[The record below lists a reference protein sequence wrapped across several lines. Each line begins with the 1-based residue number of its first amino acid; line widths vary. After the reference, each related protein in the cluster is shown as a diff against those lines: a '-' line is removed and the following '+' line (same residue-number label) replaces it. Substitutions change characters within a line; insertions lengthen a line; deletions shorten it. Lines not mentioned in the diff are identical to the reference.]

1 MIPLRLFLHVCK
13 ERNTMERERKDR
25 TRQERKAKLWDG
37 KPRLHMTLERQN
49 FWALPGGVKLL
60 ARSYEVT
67 DVATPLTPA
76 AQLSGRLGQG
86 GPATYT
92 ALNS

>member
-1 MIPLRLFLHVCK
+1 
-13 ERNTMERERKDR
+13 
-25 TRQERKAKLWDG
+25 
-37 KPRLHMTLERQN
+37 MTLERQN

-67 DVATPLTPA
+67 DVATPLAPA